1 MGQLSVFGSVL
12 YYLVSFGIPSLICGK
27 NVENKAKKI
36 LLISILPL
44 LLATI
49 RYNVGYDYGSYITG
63 YYNSF
68 SVSYKYIFLNYR
80 LGDPIAFDLV
90 TKLATVFNSERIYL
104 LILGILTLIPIS
116 IYIITQWDDKNIQP
130 QIFFCYFFTSYIF
143 SFSAIKQGIALSFLM
158 CSITYIIKRKPVQFI
173 ILVGIAFLFHSSA
186 LVFLFTYFFWS
197 RKKEVSVW
205 KKWAIIGS
213 CSIIMINLQSVL
225 AKFLDGRYEAYAVD
239 TVAGANKSFWLYMLW
254 AFIFLF
260 FKNELVKLDERNE
273 LFIILM
279 VIGAMFQIL
288 GFYNAFTK
296 RIGEYFVMAQ
306 IFLIPQIPYLFVEEQ
321 QKLIKMLISI
331 YIVFIFIAATPIAES
346 GMGFIPYSYKLF

>member
-1 MGQLSVFGSVL
+1 MGQLSVFGSIF
-12 YYLVSFGIPSLICGK
+12 YYLVSFGVPSLMCGK
-27 NVENKAKKI
+27 NMKNRATKI

-68 SVSYKYIFLNYR
+68 SVSYKDIFLNYR
-80 LGDPIAFDLV
+80 FGDPIAFDLV
-90 TKLATVFNSERIYL
+90 TKFATMFNSERIYL
-104 LILGILTLIPIS
+104 LILGILTLIPVC
-116 IYIITQWDDKNIQP
+116 IYIITQWDDTSIQP
-130 QIFFCYFFTSYIF
+130 QILFCYFFTSYIF

-173 ILVGIAFLFHSSA
+173 ILVSIAFSFHSSA

-197 RKKEVSVW
+197 RKKEVSIL
-205 KKWAIIGS
+205 KKWIIIGS
-213 CSIIMINLQSVL
+213 CIVVMINLQSIL
-225 AKFLDGRYEAYAVD
+225 ANFLDGRYEAYAID

-254 AFIFLF
+254 ALIFLF
-260 FKNELVKLDERNE
+260 FKNELVKFDERNE

-279 VIGAMFQIL
+279 LIGAMFQIM

-306 IFLIPQIPYLFVEEQ
+306 I
-321 QKLIKMLISI
+321 S
-331 YIVFIFIAATPIAES
+331 
-346 GMGFIPYSYKLF
+346 